1 MNLKQINNQMKSYI
15 NEASF
20 IGNKCRNKL
29 IELVNKNF
37 LVKIPKENFLNIDIT
52 IPENGNII

>member
-29 IELVNKNF
+29 IELVNK
-37 LVKIPKENFLNIDIT
+37 KELYAAGTGLKSF
-52 IPENGNII
+52 GAYGSFSFWGC